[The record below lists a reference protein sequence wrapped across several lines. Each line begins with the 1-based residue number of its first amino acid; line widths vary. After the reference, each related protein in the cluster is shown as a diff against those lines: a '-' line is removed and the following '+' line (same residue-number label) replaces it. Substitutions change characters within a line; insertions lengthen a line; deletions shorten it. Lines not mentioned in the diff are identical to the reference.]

1 MWALF
6 AFASINICMLESLD
20 KIKNTIKDFQSAK
33 QFDDWLMAVGKSSGD
48 NLRSICV
55 EENHVRGCTT
65 NVWIKGNK
73 IKEKWYFG
81 FYSNTMFTNGVVSIV
96 CEGCNGLTA
105 NQVAQ
110 IKYTDF
116 DWLGGNLTLNKKKG
130 LQAML
135 NHIKNI
141 AKT

>member
-1 MWALF
+1 MWAFF

-65 NVWIKGNK
+65 NVWI
-73 IKEKWYFG
+73 
-81 FYSNTMFTNGVVSIV
+81 
-96 CEGCNGLTA
+96 
-105 NQVAQ
+105 
-110 IKYTDF
+110 
-116 DWLGGNLTLNKKKG
+116 
-130 LQAML
+130 
-135 NHIKNI
+135 
-141 AKT
+141 